1 MDKYS
6 YHNAKHFKEYME
18 GEGHSMNGEMEM
30 EMEGEPDPKNFEFMG
45 PMWMDWY
52 DYDVGAIIGFKLQE
66 NLGFY
71 VEGKYLNYWER
82 PAYDIKVGLNYQ
94 FVGF

>member
-6 YHNAKHFKEYME
+6 YHNAIAWKEHE
-18 GEGHSMNGEMEM
+18 EDEK
-30 EMEGEPDPKNFEFMG
+30 EPETFEFLDKG
-45 PMWMDWY
+45 TEIWMDY
-52 DYDVGAIIGFKLQE
+52 DLGAVIGFKLQD

-82 PAYDIKVGLNYQ
+82 PAYNLKVGLNYQ
-94 FVGF
+94 FVGL